1 MRALQYTSPSEAR
14 LVEVPDPG
22 CPEGGLLLRVEVSS
36 ICGSDIHFWHDRVG
50 GYPAPPG
57 HSGHEC
63 VGVVLEGTGLTP
75 GTRVLA
81 LAPAHDGFAELLP
94 ASPES
99 VILIPDGLSL
109 ERAVLGQQLGT
120 VIYCCRKLPNV
131 LDATVVV
138 VGQGPA
144 GLLFSMLLNRMGA
157 RTVIGVDVQEC
168 RLQMAAKVGV
178 STVIHAKKEE
188 VADVVRAR
196 TQGMMADLVVEA
208 VGTAETINL
217 CAHLVRKHGHIALF
231 GVPKTD
237 VLPLD
242 AEALLRKNV
251 HIHTSVLAQHEPGL
265 RSFRLALDM
274 IATGRLDPW
283 PLVTHRLPFRK
294 IVEGLTLASTPDSG
308 AVKVLLDH

>member
-14 LVEVPDPG
+14 LVEVPDPD
-22 CPEGGLLLRVEVSS
+22 CPQGGLLLRVEVSG
-36 ICGSDIHFWHDRVG
+36 ICGSDIHFWQDRVG
-50 GYPAPPG
+50 GYPAAPG

-63 VGVVLEGTGLTP
+63 VGAVLEGTEFTT

-81 LAPAHDGFAELLP
+81 LAPDYDGFAELLP
-94 ASPES
+94 ASPDS
-99 VILIPDGLSL
+99 VIPIPDGLSP

-168 RLQMAAKVGV
+168 RLQMAGKVGV
-178 STVIHAKKEE
+178 STVIHAKKED
-188 VADVVRAR
+188 VASVVRAH

-217 CAHLVRKHGHIALF
+217 CTHLVRKHGHIALF

-242 AEALLRKNV
+242 VEALLRKNV
-251 HIHTSVLAQHEPGL
+251 HIHSSVLAQHEPGL

-274 IATGRLDPW
+274 IAAGRLDPW
-283 PLVTHRLPFRK
+283 PLVTHRLPFRR
-294 IVEGLTLASTPDSG
+294 IIEGLMLASTPNSG
-308 AVKVLLDH
+308 AVKVLLDY

>member
-14 LVEVPDPG
+14 LVEVPDPD
-22 CPEGGLLLRVEVSS
+22 CPQGGLLLRVEVSG
-36 ICGSDIHFWHDRVG
+36 ICGSDIHFWQDRVG
-50 GYPAPPG
+50 GYPAAPG

-63 VGVVLEGTGLTP
+63 VGVVLEGTEFTT

-81 LAPAHDGFAELLP
+81 LAPDYDGFAELLP
-94 ASPES
+94 ASPDS
-99 VILIPDGLSL
+99 VIPIPDGLSP
-109 ERAVLGQQLGT
+109 ERAVFGQQLGT

-188 VADVVRAR
+188 VVSVVRAH
-196 TQGMMADLVVEA
+196 TQGVMADLVVEA

-217 CAHLVRKHGHIALF
+217 CTHLVRTHGHIALF
-231 GVPKTD
+231 GVPKAD

-242 AEALLRKNV
+242 VEALLRKNV

-265 RSFRLALDM
+265 RSFRLALGM
-274 IATGRLDPW
+274 IAAGRLDPW
-283 PLVTHRLPFRK
+283 PLVTHRLPFRQ
-294 IVEGLTLASTPDSG
+294 IIEGLTLASTPDSG
-308 AVKVLLDH
+308 AVKVLLDY

>member
-1 MRALQYTSPSEAR
+1 MRALQYISPSEAQ
-14 LVEVPDPG
+14 LVDVPDPD
-22 CPEGGLLLRVEVSS
+22 CPDGGLLLQVEVSG
-36 ICGSDIHFWHDRVG
+36 ICGSDIHFWQDRVS
-50 GYPAPPG
+50 GYPASPG

-63 VGVVLEGTGLTP
+63 VGVVLEGAGLPP
-75 GTRVLA
+75 GARVLA
-81 LAPAHDGFAELLP
+81 LAPEYDGFAELLP

-99 VILIPDGLSL
+99 VILVPDGLSP

-178 STVIHAKKEE
+178 TTVIHAKNEE
-188 VADVVRAR
+188 VASVVREH
-196 TQGMMADLVVEA
+196 TQGMMANLVVEA

-217 CAHLVRKHGHIALF
+217 CTHLVRKHGHIALF

-237 VLPLD
+237 ILPLD
-242 AEALLRKNV
+242 VEALLRQNV

-274 IATGRLDPW
+274 IATDRLDPW
-283 PLVTHRLPFRK
+283 PLVTHRLPFPR

-308 AVKVLLDH
+308 AVKVLLDY